1 MSMLHR
7 LKAYFGMVPAEEL
20 DDYGPDYGPDYDPD
34 YDPDYEAGHRAGY
47 GYDYYDHAP
56 RDGADH
62 GARHGSDHDEAIN
75 EVHGRS
81 YASEPAVPRRPR
93 RSAREDYDGR
103 ARYGRADD
111 GYVAPE
117 VATIRAAHRP
127 GWSADA
133 APVCGALAVD
143 TAAALREHVRE
154 PTREPVR
161 EPTREPL
168 REPVREPLPRSHPPF
183 AEDGHRRPRIV
194 TLHPGTYNEA
204 RTIGECYREGTP
216 VIMNL
221 TGMDDADAK
230 RLVDFAAGLAFA
242 LRGSIDK
249 VTTKVFLLSPT
260 DVAVSAED
268 TRRIA
273 GDGVSRQS

>member
-1 MSMLHR
+1 MSTLHR

-20 DDYGPDYGPDYDPD
+20 HDYDPD
-34 YDPDYEAGHRAGY
+34 YDPDYEAGHRAGH
-47 GYDYYDHAP
+47 DYYDYAP

-62 GARHGSDHDEAIN
+62 EARHGSDHDEAIN
-75 EVHGRS
+75 DVRGRS
-81 YASEPAVPRRPR
+81 YASERAVPRRPR
-93 RSAREDYDGR
+93 RAAREDYDGR
-103 ARYGRADD
+103 ARYGRAED
-111 GYVAPE
+111 GYVEPE
-117 VATIRAAHRP
+117 VAMIRAVHRP
-127 GWSADA
+127 GSSADA
-133 APVCGALAVD
+133 PPVCGALAVD
-143 TAAALREHVRE
+143 TAAALREPVRE

-161 EPTREPL
+161 EPTREP
-168 REPVREPLPRSHPPF
+168 VREPLPRSHPPF
-183 AEDGHRRPRIV
+183 PEDGHRRPRIV